1 MARQRIVTGAT
12 ALLTAAALGLAG
24 CGAAQTGAD
33 AARETAV
40 EVAAAMGTD
49 GQALAALGV
58 DPADLDVDPVA
69 APAPSAAG
77 TPAAQGG
84 SGTPTE
90 LADSGTPDE
99 QAGPDRK
106 GDRAQDWRKR
116 HRARVLLRK
125 NRLHGE
131 VVVQTKENGTK
142 TVAVQRGAVT
152 AVDAKSMTVKSADG
166 FTMTWTFGEK
176 LRVVERR
183 ATIQA
188 SEIKVGTTV
197 GVAGAKEGDKGVA
210 RLVVVP
216 LRQE

>member
-40 EVAAAMGTD
+40 EVAAAMGAD

-69 APAPSAAG
+69 APAPSASG

-84 SGTPTE
+84 SGTP
-90 LADSGTPDE
+90 GE

-152 AVDAKSMTVKSADG
+152 AVDAKSMTVKSTDG

-188 SEIKVGTTV
+188 NEIKVGTTV

>member
-12 ALLTAAALGLAG
+12 ALLTAAALGLSG
-24 CGAAQTGAD
+24 CGAARTGAD
-33 AARETAV
+33 SARETAV
-40 EVAAAMGTD
+40 EVAAAMGAD

-69 APAPSAAG
+69 APAPSASG
-77 TPAAQGG
+77 TPAEQAG
-84 SGTPTE
+84 SGTP
-90 LADSGTPDE
+90 AE

-142 TVAVQRGAVT
+142 TVAVQRGEVT
-152 AVDAKSMTVKSADG
+152 AVDATSMTVKSADG

-176 LRVVERR
+176 LRVVEHR
-183 ATIQA
+183 ATIRA
-188 SEIKVGTTV
+188 NEIKVGTTV